1 MSPFDA
7 IYKHCALIMCIS
19 RDVMEAQ
26 DAVNF
31 VRKRLGKKI
40 DLQQISS
47 EIVQAAL
54 DRGSVDNVTAIIVAF
69 HVNNSPTPDKHI

>member
-1 MSPFDA
+1 MVSAVFECRELPS
-7 IYKHCALIMCIS
+7 LLMLS

-31 VRKRLGKKI
+31 VRKRLGKKV
-40 DLQQISS
+40 DLQQISR

-54 DRGSVDNVTAIIVAF
+54 ERGSVDNVTAIIVAF
-69 HVNNSPTPDKHI
+69 HVNNPPTPDKHT